1 MHLFGYRITGVSL
14 KFFLILG
21 LFLVAVVA
29 FMAFRPE
36 PTPPRNLL
44 YEPAFAPSVIATHAS
59 QSGWLGPY
67 ESSQNLKK
75 PISSVEFTGTNFA
88 SNVGLPMLLQ
98 VYIPDPAAFAPYTVN
113 AYGKTFIP
121 AYFINPT
128 TPTSLTQLQGAANPG
143 DPSFMVIGFPSDSV
157 PIPGKAYAV
166 KGLMWWRS
174 DLLVLNQ
181 GARSQALMQSN
192 PVPVFLSDG
201 FEELQPAQLRAPAT
215 HTVDLD
221 LRYAENGQEVT
232 VERAEWAAGREVRL
246 LVTLRNLTNT
256 PMPIWEGVSSTTGSL
271 PGQASVPGQPDLES
285 PLAQATQLESQQ
297 SVTGYILFDRA
308 IANPEQE
315 LTLRMPSLSRTGG
328 AQGAENDIIIVRIA
342 PGRLVSQAP
351 AAWSAPV
358 PLPVGA

>member
-1 MHLFGYRITGVSL
+1 MRLFGYRITGVSL
-14 KFFLILG
+14 KFFLLVG
-21 LFLVAVVA
+21 LLLVGIVA

-36 PTPPRNLL
+36 PAPQRNLL
-44 YEPAFAPSVIATHAS
+44 YEPAFAPALIATQAAED
-59 QSGWLGPY
+59 GWLGPY
-67 ESSQNLKK
+67 ESSQDLKK
-75 PISSVEFTGTNFA
+75 PTSSVEFTGANFA

-98 VYIPDPAAFAPYTVN
+98 VYIPDPASFTPYTVN

-128 TPTSLTQLQGAANPG
+128 QPTSLTQLQGATNPA

-181 GARSQALMQSN
+181 GARAQALMQPN
-192 PVPVFLSDG
+192 PAPVFLSDG

-232 VERAEWAAGREVRL
+232 VQRAEWAAGREVRL
-246 LVTLRNLTNT
+246 LVTLRNLTNA
-256 PMPIWEGVSSTTGSL
+256 PMPIWEGVAATTGSL
-271 PGQASVPGQPDLES
+271 PGQASIPGQPDLES

-315 LTLRMPSLSRTGG
+315 LTLRMPSLSRMGT
-328 AQGAENDIIIVRIA
+328 AQGAENDIIILRIA
-342 PGRLVSQAP
+342 PNRLVSQTP
-351 AAWSAPV
+351 AAWSAAPAPPV
-358 PLPVGA
+358 SG